1 MKFDKD
7 VAATLAVFIGC
18 GLLFHACTK
27 EPDKRPYPPGTV
39 RYQIGW
45 ECRSGYREVYSPVEI
60 EGCEYVKEQEWL
72 KNNPKEKWVW
82 Y

>member
-7 VAATLAVFIGC
+7 VVSTLAFFIGC

-27 EPDKRPYPPGTV
+27 GPDKRPYPPGTV
-39 RYQIGW
+39 RYSIGW
-45 ECRSGYREVYSPVEI
+45 ECRGIDEVASPKHI
-60 EGCEYVKEQEWL
+60 EACEYAKEQEWL